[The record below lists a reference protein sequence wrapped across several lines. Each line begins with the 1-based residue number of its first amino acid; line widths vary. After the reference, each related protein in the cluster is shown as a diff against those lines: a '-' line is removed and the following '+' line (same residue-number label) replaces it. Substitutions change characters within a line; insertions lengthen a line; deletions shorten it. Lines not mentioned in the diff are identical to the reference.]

1 MKRAAPSGGAAGDVK
16 QNDISQLQYNI
27 SLAPPPPFRAIGE
40 AVGTVLLR
48 LLDDMEAKDV
58 A

>member
-1 MKRAAPSGGAAGDVK
+1 MKKAAPSGGAARDVK
-16 QNDISQLQYNI
+16 QKEIRQLQYNI

-48 LLDDMEAKDV
+48 LSDQMEAKDV
-58 A
+58 P